1 MARDPS
7 LGYGYVTRDTKMPV
21 RFLSES
27 IMLRLTEV
35 SSKKRGDKL

>member
-7 LGYGYVTRDTKMPV
+7 LGYGYVMRDTKMLV

-27 IMLRLTEV
+27 IMLRMTDV
-35 SSKKRGDKL
+35 SSENRGDKL